1 MTICGINSNV
11 ICKPHPIS
19 GGLKGE
25 ISNGFAFVKQKVD
38 VIALEVLFESL
49 IDEPNRPQM
58 RIPKG
63 FTVYVKEE
71 RLMTMGWGKQVL
83 KLAETDVILI
93 PGTEI
98 VAIKGFE

>member
-1 MTICGINSNV
+1 MEVCGINSNV

-25 ISNGFAFVKQKVD
+25 VSNGFAFVKQKTDIV
-38 VIALEVLFESL
+38 ALEVLFESL
-49 IDEPNRPQM
+49 VDEPNRPQM

-71 RLMTMGWGKQVL
+71 RIMTNLWGKQIL
-83 KLAETDVILI
+83 KLEGQDVILV
-93 PGTEI
+93 PATEV
-98 VAIKGFE
+98 VAIKGVE